1 MEVKHELNISE
12 EIISHLR
19 NKEVFKTDDI
29 HFSSGS
35 KQRPS
40 KYKLILANV
49 LFAMKD
55 DITSNVNGYINVNV
69 QDNDKVWIEYVSELI
84 ALYIDEV
91 AIEGYQ
97 FEYTSEHLFKI
108 SENLYFKNLK
118 FKFASL

>member
-1 MEVKHELNISE
+1 MEVKNELNISE
-12 EIISHLR
+12 DVILHLKQ
-19 NKEVFKTDDI
+19 KEVFKTDDI

-35 KQRPS
+35 KRRPS

-55 DITSNVNGYINVNV
+55 DITNAVDGYMNINV
-69 QDNDKVWIEYVSELI
+69 QDDDKVWIEYVSELI
-84 ALYIDEV
+84 TLYIDES
-91 AIEGYQ
+91 IIGGYK
-97 FEYTSEHLFKI
+97 FEYTNEHLFKV